1 MTIKKWERLGS
12 RPMADCRVFQ
22 VRADLCRS
30 PRTGEAHEFFVIDC
44 ADWVNVVAITDDH
57 QLVLVRQYR
66 FGTERI
72 TLEIPGGMVD
82 AGEDPRTAA
91 ARELLEETGYEPARI
106 EEIGRIAPNPAI
118 QPNTTYTFL
127 ATGCR
132 KVVEPQFDSHEE
144 IEVLTLPVEEI
155 DEKLR
160 NGEIEHALVAVA
172 FLHWKLRG
180 SPLE

>member
-1 MTIKKWERLGS
+1 MSIKSWDRIGS
-12 RPMADCRVFQ
+12 RQVADCRVFR

-30 PRTGEAHEFFVIDC
+30 PRTGETHEFFVIDC
-44 ADWVNVVAITDDH
+44 ADWVNVVAITEDQ
-57 QLVLVRQYR
+57 QLVMIRQYR

-106 EEIGRIAPNPAI
+106 EEIGRIAPNPAL
-118 QPNTTYTFL
+118 QPNTTFTFL

-132 KVVEPQFDSHEE
+132 KITEPRFDSREDIAVE
-144 IEVLTLPVEEI
+144 LLPVDRI

-180 SPLE
+180 SPVE